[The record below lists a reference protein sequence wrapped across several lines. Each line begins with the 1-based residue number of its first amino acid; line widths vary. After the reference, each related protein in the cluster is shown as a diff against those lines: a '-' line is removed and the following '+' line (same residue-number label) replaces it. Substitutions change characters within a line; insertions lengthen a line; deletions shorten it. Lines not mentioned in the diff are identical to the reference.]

1 MDFSSLRGSKI
12 SVLKETK
19 KDAEKRSKSY
29 NSGRRP
35 DFLSID
41 EGLNFFRIA
50 PPSSPELPSY
60 FPLRTCWLECEVP
73 KLNDEGEEIKKNGQ
87 VETEKKKKRIFIATI
102 HSDTMTSDP
111 VEKYVEYVYKRANDE
126 FSDKDAKAKFLAP
139 VTGYKDKKGVWTP
152 GMRANTNYV
161 FYAWK
166 NGNEFGRLEIY
177 PQILKRMDELSISED
192 KEEVIEIDP
201 FSDPVEGCSLIIDY
215 DKSAKAGEK
224 YVVSKKTFDF
234 TKYLKKAGGDEK
246 KAFELYNQDKE
257 SEKLTQE
264 MLEEWYS
271 KETLVS
277 MYKNVY
283 SMRDFDLAIN
293 GLKIFDDTHE
303 YHIFDNDE
311 FIAELE
317 KIQATVPEKVETEEK
332 PEATDNEETE
342 TPKTSTSTKQPEKSA
357 NNHSD
362 WNKIKCRKKL
372 TAYILENYGNDE
384 VLPED
389 MLLEDMQAWCD
400 LVDQEEELPFAEYAK
415 TIHGSPSKDSSVE
428 KEVVT
433 PSKPAIEPNK
443 DFDKEEKSD
452 TGVSE
457 TQAQKIANLRKK
469 SEELKLKK

>member
-1 MDFSSLRGSKI
+1 
-12 SVLKETK
+12 
-19 KDAEKRSKSY
+19 
-29 NSGRRP
+29 
-35 DFLSID
+35 
-41 EGLNFFRIA
+41 
-50 PPSSPELPSY
+50 
-60 FPLRTCWLECEVP
+60 
-73 KLNDEGEEIKKNGQ
+73 
-87 VETEKKKKRIFIATI
+87 
-102 HSDTMTSDP
+102 
-111 VEKYVEYVYKRANDE
+111 
-126 FSDKDAKAKFLAP
+126 
-139 VTGYKDKKGVWTP
+139 
-152 GMRANTNYV
+152 
-161 FYAWK
+161 
-166 NGNEFGRLEIY
+166 
-177 PQILKRMDELSISED
+177 
-192 KEEVIEIDP
+192 VIEIDP